1 MTPTFHLIGAGPG
14 DAELLTLK
22 ALRVL
27 KESKVV
33 LYDALVSQDILNFI
47 PENVEKI
54 YVGKRAGAHYLK
66 QEETNALIVEM
77 AFKYGSVTRLKGGDS
92 FVFGRGQEEI
102 EYTESFGIDSYVVP
116 GISSSLAGPTLAGI
130 PVTKRGIN
138 ESFWVVTATTCSG
151 GLSKDLTHAA
161 ASSATI
167 VVLMGVGKLEL
178 IAQLFSMY
186 RNENEPIAL
195 VQDASLPTQKVVIGT
210 LKDIVERANDKG
222 VRPPAVIVIGEVVAL
237 GKESDIIAASSNSKV
252 SL

>member
-1 MTPTFHLIGAGPG
+1 MTPTFYLIGAGPG

-22 ALRVL
+22 ALRLL

-33 LYDALVSQDILNFI
+33 LYDALVSEDVLAFI
-47 PENVEKI
+47 PSHVEKI
-54 YVGKRAGAHYLK
+54 FVGKRAGAHYLK
-66 QEETNALIVEM
+66 QEETNELIVEM
-77 AFKYGSVTRLKGGDS
+77 AYKYGSVTRLKGGDS

-102 EYTESFGIDSYVVP
+102 EFAKSKGINSVVVP

-161 ASSATI
+161 ASTATI

-178 IAQLFSMY
+178 ISQLFTMY

-195 VQDASLPTQKVVIGT
+195 VQDISLPTQKVVIGD
-210 LKDIVERANDKG
+210 LSNIVNKANEAG
-222 VRPPAVIVIGEVVAL
+222 IRPPAIIVIGEVVKL
-237 GKESDIIAASSNSKV
+237 GTETEIVEHCINHQ
-252 SL
+252 

>member
-22 ALRVL
+22 AVRIL

-33 LYDALVSQDILNFI
+33 LYDALVSDDVLSFI
-47 PENVEKI
+47 PDHVEKI

-66 QEETNALIVEM
+66 QEETNQLIVDM
-77 AFKYGSVTRLKGGDS
+77 ALKYGSVTRLKGGDS

-102 EYTESFGIDSYVVP
+102 EFAEKFGIDTYVVP

-151 GLSKDLTHAA
+151 GMSKDLTCA
-161 ASSATI
+161 ASSSATV

-178 IAQLFSMY
+178 ISQLFSMY
-186 RNENEPIAL
+186 RNEDEPIAL
-195 VQDASLPTQKVVIGT
+195 VQDISLPTQKVVIGT
-210 LKDIVERANDKG
+210 LSDIVEKANQYD
-222 VRPPAVIVIGEVVAL
+222 VRPPAIIVIGEVVKL
-237 GKESDIIAASSNSKV
+237 GKETEIVEMASAQNN
-252 SL
+252 